1 MNAILLACAIFLL
14 HVTQAPA
21 LTADEMREVAK
32 PETQATGLSANARTS
47 R

>member
-21 LTADEMREVAK
+21 LTADEMREVEKAGN
-32 PETQATGLSANARTS
+32 EVRRLEL
-47 R
+47 